1 MLIWYLI
8 GNCKSLSVFLSAVV
22 NRPVGTDHSEG
33 CQPMWISEL
42 TDRDSPMTAT
52 DSSQVDLVGAELTRN
67 IVRAALFA
75 ALLGAFSQVSF
86 SIPLSPAPITLQLL
100 GVYLAGILLGPV
112 WGAGACVLYLLA
124 GAIGAPVFAN
134 GAAGFGVM
142 LGPTGGYL
150 WSMPIAA
157 LIIGMFI
164 HGSSSLVDPA
174 QRGVGRL
181 FAGLISGTVVIY
193 ACGVLGMIVLLDFT
207 VQGAI
212 TAGALVFLPGEALKI
227 AAAIGIVRSDAITA
241 S

>member
-1 MLIWYLI
+1 
-8 GNCKSLSVFLSAVV
+8 
-22 NRPVGTDHSEG
+22 
-33 CQPMWISEL
+33 MWISEL
-42 TDRDSPMTAT
+42 TDRDSPMTAS

-86 SIPLSPAPITLQLL
+86 SIPFSPAPITLQLL

-112 WGAGACVLYLLA
+112 WGGGACVLYLLA
-124 GAIGAPVFAN
+124 GALGAPVFAERAS
-134 GAAGFGVM
+134 GLGVM
-142 LGPTGGYL
+142 VGPTGGYL
-150 WSMPIAA
+150 FAMPIAA
-157 LIIGMFI
+157 VIIGMI
-164 HGSSSLVDPA
+164 VHGNTSLVDPS

-181 FAGLISGTVVIY
+181 LAGLISGTVVIY
-193 ACGVLGMIVLLDFT
+193 TCGVVGMMVLLDFT

-241 S
+241 A